1 VVAVKRGPFAAFV
14 LAAVLAFWPAPRA
27 DLGQL
32 QDPRTNAPRMI
43 DGVRP
48 ERQPHS
54 NFDLPPR

>member
-1 VVAVKRGPFAAFV
+1 MKRGPFAAFV